1 MNKQVQK
8 TGMIACIL
16 AAVFVIFTLLV
27 KFVDVQP
34 IGPLESSVGFAKLNG
49 AFFNTFGPNKVCYVI
64 STIGG
69 LICLMTA
76 ALFAGIGFYQLFK
89 RKSLAKVDKNIIAMG
104 VVYVLFVI
112 FYVLFDKA
120 VVNYRPV
127 LEDGALESSFPSTHA
142 LMAVLFMGCALI
154 ECNEAVTRKS
164 TLKYIVIFCWAVM
177 AVCLP
182 VFTGL
187 RILSAVFFSER
198 RWYICIKQWW
208 CITKYRKKKR
218 NKKTGSRSC
227 LNIHRNIAM

>member
-177 AVCLP
+177 AVT
-182 VFTGL
+182 VISRMFAGVHWFTDIIGG
-187 RILSAVFFSER
+187 ILLGAALV
-198 RWYICIKQWW
+198 YL
-208 CITKYRKKKR
+208 Y
-218 NKKTGSRSC
+218 KTMVVYYK
-227 LNIHRNIAM
+227 APKEKME

>member
-1 MNKQVQK
+1 MNEQVQK
-8 TGMIACIL
+8 TGMIAGIL

-34 IGPLESSVGFAKLNG
+34 IGPLGSSVGFAKLNG
-49 AFFNTFGPNKVCYVI
+49 AFFNTFGPNQFCYVI

-69 LICLMTA
+69 LICLMSA

-120 VVNYRPV
+120 VINYRPV
-127 LEDGALESSFPSTHA
+127 LEEGALESSFPSTHA

-164 TLKYIVIFCWAVM
+164 TLRYIQIFCWAVM
-177 AVCLP
+177 VITVISRMFAGVHW
-182 VFTGL
+182 FTDIIGG
-187 RILSAVFFSER
+187 ILLGAALVYLYKTMVLF
-198 RWYICIKQWW
+198 YKAQKKN
-208 CITKYRKKKR
+208 TK
-218 NKKTGSRSC
+218 
-227 LNIHRNIAM
+227 